1 MDNLKINVNP
11 KDLKLLYCKS
21 CNNVIFDQKTVYI
34 EVPALVSGTG
44 KPEVVA
50 MALPVCTNC
59 GSIPDKFLTEEIT
72 EALEK
77 IKKDE
82 D

>member
-21 CNNVIFDQKTVYI
+21 CNNVIFDQKTVYK

-50 MALPVCTNC
+50 MA
-59 GSIPDKFLTEEIT
+59 
-72 EALEK
+72 
-77 IKKDE
+77 
-82 D
+82 

>member
-1 MDNLKINVNP
+1 MDKLKLNINP
-11 KDLKLLYCKS
+11 KDLKLLSCKS
-21 CNNVIFDQKTVYI
+21 CNNVIFDQKASYK

-50 MALPVCTNC
+50 MALPVCSNC
-59 GSIPDKFLTEEIT
+59 GSIPDKFLTKEIA

>member
-1 MDNLKINVNP
+1 MEKLKLNINP
-11 KDLKLLYCKS
+11 KDLKLITCDS
-21 CNNVIFDQKTVYI
+21 CGHALFDQKMIYK